1 MTSKIKLAIFGFLA
15 ISLSAT
21 AYMLREEI
29 KDSARLA
36 LGIER
41 LESQL
46 NHQQDVIGNLL
57 SQQEFISNQNVQLRE
72 DMKAIK
78 DESEK
83 TNQFLIQLGEEDEE
97 YNDWRGGSLPESIID
112 RLLQQR
118 EDRDE
123 DWIYLSSPRVGGRV

>member
-1 MTSKIKLAIFGFLA
+1 MTSKIKLGIFGFLV
-15 ISLSAT
+15 ISLATT

-46 NHQQDVIGNLL
+46 NRQQDVIGNLL

-72 DMKAIK
+72 DMKTIK
-78 DESEK
+78 EDSEE

-97 YNDWRGGSLPESIID
+97 YNDWSGDSLPESIID

-123 DWIYLSSPRVGGRV
+123 G

>member
-1 MTSKIKLAIFGFLA
+1 MTSKIKLGIFGFLV
-15 ISLSAT
+15 ISLAAT

-46 NHQQDVIGNLL
+46 NRQQDVIGDLL

-78 DESEK
+78 EESKE
-83 TNQFLIQLGEEDEE
+83 TNQFLIKLGEEDEE
-97 YNDWRGGSLPESIID
+97 YSDWSGDSLPESIID

-123 DWIYLSSPRVGGRV
+123 D